1 MKRTSML
8 VGLVASAALALT
20 ACGGGTSGANGSN
33 GANGASAGPG
43 AKAAQGGTLQVLA
56 NAAFSHL
63 DPARGF
69 DGGVN
74 NFYRLIYRTLTTQGA
89 APGADGTKIVPD
101 LATDTGKPSDGGK
114 TWTFTLKDGL
124 FFETGAPITSADV
137 KWGVSRAWDPEIGIG
152 SPYAKQLIDAPAS
165 YQGPYKSGDLAT
177 IATPDAKTIV
187 FHLKKAYADFGSVVA
202 QNTFTPV
209 PKGQGAGNAL
219 DSKPIASGP
228 YKVSEYKPGA
238 SLKLV
243 RNDKWDKKTDDVRT
257 ANPDAFQWTF
267 GLDPAT
273 IDERMIAGQGTDAD
287 AIAGTI
293 QAATVARVQTAQLKQ
308 RTMSGLGGCT
318 TYMGLNSTK
327 KPLDNVKVRQA
338 INLAV
343 NKQTVRDA
351 VGGSTLA
358 EIATSI
364 QPPTIAGRVDYDP
377 YPSPDHKGDVDG
389 ARKLLTEAGFAN
401 GFTMTLDTRAQPKM
415 QAMAVAIQQALEP
428 LKITVK
434 INTIDTATYYEV
446 IGTTSQ
452 QHDAAITGWCP
463 DWPSGATFLPPLF
476 DGRNITPKGNSNL
489 SQLNDPGVN
498 AKIDE
503 IAKLTDVQAANKAY
517 GELDKQIMAL
527 APVVPLLYEKV
538 LMLVGSNIG
547 GAYLHDGFSGG
558 IDLVSVGLKD
568 SGK

>member
-8 VGLVASAALALT
+8 VGMVASAALALT
-20 ACGGGTSGANGSN
+20 ACGGNGN
-33 GANGASAGPG
+33 GASGDSAGPG
-43 AKAAQGGTLQVLA
+43 SKAVQGGTVQVLA

-89 APGADGTKIVPD
+89 APGAEGTKIVPD
-101 LATDTGKPSDGGK
+101 LATDTGKASDGGK

-137 KWGVSRAWDPEIGIG
+137 KWGVSRAWDPEVGIG

-165 YQGPYKSGDLAT
+165 YQGPYKSGDLPT
-177 IATPDAKTIV
+177 ITTPDAKTIV
-187 FHLKKAYADFGSVVA
+187 FKLKKPFADFGSVVA

-209 PKGQGAGNAL
+209 PKGQGAGNQL
-219 DSKPIASGP
+219 DGKPIASGP
-228 YKVSEYKPGA
+228 YKVSEFKPGA
-238 SLKLV
+238 ALKLV
-243 RNDKWDKKTDDVRT
+243 RNDKWDKKTDAVRS
-257 ANPDAFQWTF
+257 ANPDGFQWTF

-273 IDERMIAGQGTDAD
+273 IDERMIAGQGADAD
-287 AIAGTI
+287 AIAGTV
-293 QAATVARVQTAQLKQ
+293 AAASVARIQTPQLKQ
-308 RTMSGLGGCT
+308 RTMTGINGCT
-318 TYMGLNSTK
+318 TYMGLNTTK
-327 KPLDNVKVRQA
+327 KPFDNVKVRQA

-351 VGGSTLA
+351 VGGSALA
-358 EIATSI
+358 DIATSI
-364 QPPTIAGRVDYDP
+364 QPSSVPGRVDYDP
-377 YPSPDHKGDVDG
+377 YPSPDHKGDVEA
-389 ARKLLTEAGFAN
+389 ARKLLTEAGFEA
-401 GFTMTLDTRAQPKM
+401 GFPLTLDIRAQPKM

-489 SQLNDPGVN
+489 AQLNDPAVN
-498 AKIDE
+498 AKITE
-503 IAKLTDVQAANKAY
+503 ISELTDVQAANAAY

-538 LMLVGSNIG
+538 LMLVGSNIA
-547 GAYLHDGFSGG
+547 GAYLHDGYSGG
-558 IDLVSVGLKD
+558 IDLVSVGLQNA
-568 SGK
+568 GK

>member
-8 VGLVASAALALT
+8 VGLVASAALTLT
-20 ACGGGTSGANGSN
+20 ACGGGTPASQGE
-33 GANGASAGPG
+33 SAGPG

-124 FFETGAPITSADV
+124 FFETGAPITSTDV

-165 YQGPYKSGDLAT
+165 YQGPYKSGELPT
-177 IATPDAKTIV
+177 IETPDAKTIV
-187 FHLKKAYADFGSVVA
+187 FHLKKPYADFGSVVA

-209 PKGQGAGNAL
+209 PKGQGAGNQL

-228 YKVSEYKPGA
+228 YKLAEYKPGA

-243 RNDKWDKKTDDVRT
+243 RNDKWDKKTDEVRT

-273 IDERMIAGQGTDAD
+273 IDERMIAGQGADAD
-287 AIAGTI
+287 AIAGTV
-293 QAATVARVQTAQLKQ
+293 QASSVARIQTPQLKQ
-308 RTMSGLGGCT
+308 RTMTGLGGCT
-318 TYMGLNSTK
+318 TYMGLNTTK

-364 QPPTIAGRVDYDP
+364 QPPTVAGRVDYDP
-377 YPSPDHKGDVDG
+377 YPSPDHKGDVEG
-389 ARKLLTEAGFAN
+389 ARKLLTEAGFAD

-489 SQLNDPGVN
+489 AQLNDPGVN

-503 IAKLTDVQAANKAY
+503 ISKITDVQAANTAY

-538 LMLVGSNIG
+538 LMLVGTNIG

-568 SGK
+568 AGK

>member
-20 ACGGGTSGANGSN
+20 ACGGGASGAKDE
-33 GANGASAGPG
+33 AAGPG

-89 APGADGTKIVPD
+89 APGAEGTKIVAD

-137 KWGVSRAWDPEIGIG
+137 KWGVERAWDPEIGIG
-152 SPYAKQLIDAPAS
+152 SPYAKQLIEAPAA

-177 IATPDAKTIV
+177 IETPDAKTVV
-187 FHLKKAYADFGSVVA
+187 FHLKKPFADFGSVVA

-238 SLKLV
+238 SLKVV

-293 QAATVARVQTAQLKQ
+293 QAASVARIQTPQLKQ
-308 RTMSGLGGCT
+308 RTMTGLGGCT
-318 TYMGLNSTK
+318 TYMGLNTTK

-351 VGGSTLA
+351 DGGSALA
-358 EIATSI
+358 EIANTI

-377 YPSPDHKGDVDG
+377 YPSPDHKGDAEG
-389 ARKLLTEAGFAN
+389 ARKLLTEAGFGN

-463 DWPSGATFLPPLF
+463 DWPSGQTFLPPLF
-476 DGRNITPKGNSNL
+476 DGRNITAKGNTNL
-489 SQLNDPGVN
+489 AQLNDAGVN

-503 IAKLTDVQAANKAY
+503 IAKLTDVQAANAAY
-517 GELDKQIMAL
+517 GELDKQIMEL
-527 APVVPLLYEKV
+527 APIVPLLYEKV

-568 SGK
+568 AGK

>member
-1 MKRTSML
+1 MKRSTML
-8 VGLVASAALALT
+8 VGLVLSGTLALT
-20 ACGGGTSGANGSN
+20 ACSGNASGADKT
-33 GANGASAGPG
+33 AAGPG
-43 AKAAQGGTLQVLA
+43 GPAATGGTVQVLA

-63 DPARGF
+63 DPVRGF

-89 APGADGTKIVPD
+89 APGADGTKIRPD
-101 LATDTGKPSDGGK
+101 LATDTGKPTDGGK

-124 FFETGAPITSADV
+124 YFETGAPITSADV
-137 KWGVSRAWDPEIGIG
+137 KFGVSRAWDPEIGIG
-152 SPYAKQLIDAPAS
+152 SPYAKQIIAAPAS
-165 YQGPYKSGDLAT
+165 YQGPYKSGDLPT

-202 QNTFTPV
+202 QNTFVPF
-209 PKGQGAGNAL
+209 PKGTGAGTAF

-238 SLKLV
+238 ALKLV
-243 RNDKWDKKTDDVRT
+243 RNDKWDAKTDNVR
-257 ANPDAFQWTF
+257 AAKPDGYQWTF

-293 QAATVARVQTAQLKQ
+293 QAASVARVQTPQLKQ
-308 RTMSGLGGCT
+308 RTLSGLGGCT
-318 TYMGLNSTK
+318 TYMGLNTTK
-327 KPLDNVKVRQA
+327 KPLDDVRVRQA
-338 INLAV
+338 INYAV

-358 EIATSI
+358 DLATSI
-364 QPPTIAGRVDYDP
+364 QPPTVAGRTEYDP
-377 YPSPDHKGDVDG
+377 YPSPDGKGDVEA
-389 ARKLLTEAGFAN
+389 ARKLLTAAGKAD
-401 GFTMTLDTRAQPKM
+401 GFTFTLDTRAQPKM
-415 QAMAVAIQQALEP
+415 QAMAVAIQQALQP
-428 LKITVK
+428 LKITVR
-434 INTIDTATYYEV
+434 INIIDTSTYYEV
-446 IGTTSQ
+446 IGTPSQ

-476 DGRNITPKGNSNL
+476 DGRNITTKGNSNL

-503 IAKLTDVQAANKAY
+503 IAAMTDVTAANTAY
-517 GELDKQIMAL
+517 GELDKQIMKL
-527 APVVPLLYEKV
+527 APIVPLLYEKV
-538 LMLVGSNIG
+538 LTVVGSNIA

-558 IDLVSVGLKD
+558 IDLVSVGLAD
-568 SGK
+568 AGK

>member
-1 MKRTSML
+1 ML

-20 ACGGGTSGANGSN
+20 ACGGGASGAKDE
-33 GANGASAGPG
+33 AAGPG

-89 APGADGTKIVPD
+89 APGAEGTKIVAD

-137 KWGVSRAWDPEIGIG
+137 KWGVERAWDPEIGIG
-152 SPYAKQLIDAPAS
+152 SPYAKQLIEAPAA

-177 IATPDAKTIV
+177 IETPDAKTVV
-187 FHLKKAYADFGSVVA
+187 FHLKKPFADFGSVVA

-238 SLKLV
+238 SLKVV

-273 IDERMIAGQGTDAD
+273 IDERMIAGQSTDAD

-293 QAATVARVQTAQLKQ
+293 QAASVARIQTPQLKQ
-308 RTMSGLGGCT
+308 RTMTGLGGCT
-318 TYMGLNSTK
+318 TYMGLNTTK

-351 VGGSTLA
+351 DGGSALA
-358 EIATSI
+358 EIANTI

-377 YPSPDHKGDVDG
+377 YPSPDHKGDTEG
-389 ARKLLTEAGFAN
+389 ARKLLTEAGFGN

-463 DWPSGATFLPPLF
+463 DWPSGQTFLPPLF
-476 DGRNITPKGNSNL
+476 DGRNITAKGNTNL
-489 SQLNDPGVN
+489 AQLNDAGVN

-503 IAKLTDVQAANKAY
+503 IAKLTDVQAANAAY
-517 GELDKQIMAL
+517 GELDKQIMEL
-527 APVVPLLYEKV
+527 APIVPLLYEKV

-568 SGK
+568 AGK

>member
-20 ACGGGTSGANGSN
+20 ACGGGASGAKDE
-33 GANGASAGPG
+33 AAGPG

-89 APGADGTKIVPD
+89 APGAEGTKIVAD

-137 KWGVSRAWDPEIGIG
+137 KWGVERAWDPEIGIG
-152 SPYAKQLIDAPAS
+152 SPYAKQLIEAPAA

-177 IATPDAKTIV
+177 IETPDAKTVV
-187 FHLKKAYADFGSVVA
+187 FHLKKPFADFGSVVA

-238 SLKLV
+238 SLKVV

-293 QAATVARVQTAQLKQ
+293 QAASVARIQTPQLKQ
-308 RTMSGLGGCT
+308 RTMTGLGGCT
-318 TYMGLNSTK
+318 TYMGLNTTK

-351 VGGSTLA
+351 DGGSALA
-358 EIATSI
+358 EIANTI

-377 YPSPDHKGDVDG
+377 YPSPDHKGDAEG
-389 ARKLLTEAGFAN
+389 ARKLLTDAGFAN

-463 DWPSGATFLPPLF
+463 DWPSGQTFLPPLF
-476 DGRNITPKGNSNL
+476 DGRNITAKGNTNL
-489 SQLNDPGVN
+489 AQLNDPGVN

-503 IAKLTDVQAANKAY
+503 IAKLTDVQAANAAY
-517 GELDKQIMAL
+517 GELDKQIMEL
-527 APVVPLLYEKV
+527 APIVPLLYEKV

-568 SGK
+568 TGK

>member
-1 MKRTSML
+1 ML

-20 ACGGGTSGANGSN
+20 ACGGGASGAKNE
-33 GANGASAGPG
+33 ASGPG

-89 APGADGTKIVPD
+89 APGAEGTKIVPD

-137 KWGVSRAWDPEIGIG
+137 KWGVERSWDPELGIG
-152 SPYAKQLIDAPAS
+152 SPYAKQLIEAPAS
-165 YQGPYKSGDLAT
+165 YQGPYKSGDLST
-177 IATPDAKTIV
+177 IETPDAKTVV
-187 FHLKKAYADFGSVVA
+187 FHLKKPFADFSSVVA
-202 QNTFTPV
+202 QNSFVPV
-209 PKGQGAGNAL
+209 PKGQGAGNQL

-238 SLKLV
+238 SLTLV
-243 RNDKWDKKTDDVRT
+243 RNDKWDKKTDDIRQ
-257 ANPDAFQWTF
+257 ANPDSYHWTF

-293 QAATVARVQTAQLKQ
+293 QAATVARIQTPQLKQ
-308 RTMSGLGGCT
+308 RTMSGLAGCT
-318 TYMGLNSTK
+318 TYMGLNTTK
-327 KPLDNVKVRQA
+327 KPMNDVKVRQA

-358 EIATSI
+358 DIATSI
-364 QPPTIAGRVDYDP
+364 QPPTVTGRVDYDP
-377 YPSPDHKGDVDG
+377 YPSPDHKGDVEG
-389 ARKLLTEAGFAN
+389 ARKLLTEAGQAG
-401 GFTMTLDTRAQPKM
+401 GFTMTLDIMATPKM
-415 QAMAVAIQQALEP
+415 QAMAVAVQQALEP

-434 INTIDTATYYEV
+434 INTIDTSTYYEV
-446 IGTTSQ
+446 IGTPSQ

-476 DGRNITPKGNSNL
+476 DGRNITPKGNTNL

-503 IAKLTDVQAANKAY
+503 ISKLTDVQAANKAY
-517 GELDKQIMAL
+517 GELDKQIMEL
-527 APVVPLLYEKV
+527 APIVPLLYEKV

-568 SGK
+568 AGK

>member
-1 MKRTSML
+1 ML

-20 ACGGGTSGANGSN
+20 ACGGGASGAKDE
-33 GANGASAGPG
+33 AAGPG

-89 APGADGTKIVPD
+89 APGAEGTKIVAD

-137 KWGVSRAWDPEIGIG
+137 KWGVERAWDPEIGIG
-152 SPYAKQLIDAPAS
+152 SPYAKQLIEAPAS

-187 FHLKKAYADFGSVVA
+187 FHLKKPFADFGSVVA

-238 SLKLV
+238 SLKVV

-293 QAATVARVQTAQLKQ
+293 QAASVARIQTPQLKQ
-308 RTMSGLGGCT
+308 RTMTGLGGCT
-318 TYMGLNSTK
+318 TYMGLNTTK

-351 VGGSTLA
+351 DGGSALA
-358 EIATSI
+358 EIANTI

-377 YPSPDHKGDVDG
+377 YPSPDHKGDAEG
-389 ARKLLTEAGFAN
+389 ARKLLTEAGFGN

-463 DWPSGATFLPPLF
+463 DWPSGQTFLPPLF
-476 DGRNITPKGNSNL
+476 DGRNITAKGNTNL
-489 SQLNDPGVN
+489 AQLNDAGVN

-503 IAKLTDVQAANKAY
+503 IAKLTDVQAANAAY

-568 SGK
+568 AGK

>member
-1 MKRTSML
+1 ML

-20 ACGGGTSGANGSN
+20 ACGGGASGAKDE
-33 GANGASAGPG
+33 AAGPG

-89 APGADGTKIVPD
+89 APGAEGTKIVAD

-137 KWGVSRAWDPEIGIG
+137 KWGVERAWDPEIGIG
-152 SPYAKQLIDAPAS
+152 SPYAKQLIEAPAA

-177 IATPDAKTIV
+177 IETPDAKTVV
-187 FHLKKAYADFGSVVA
+187 FHLKKPFADFGSVVA

-209 PKGQGAGNAL
+209 PKGQGAGNQL
-219 DSKPIASGP
+219 DSKPISSGP
-228 YKVSEYKPGA
+228 YKLADYKPGA

-273 IDERMIAGQGTDAD
+273 IDERMLAGQGTDAD
-287 AIAGTI
+287 AIAGTV
-293 QAATVARVQTAQLKQ
+293 QAATVARMQTPQLKQ
-308 RTMSGLGGCT
+308 RTMTGINGCT
-318 TYMGLNSTK
+318 TYMGLNTTK

-351 VGGSTLA
+351 DGGSALA
-358 EIATSI
+358 EIGNTI
-364 QPPTIAGRVDYDP
+364 QPPTITGRVDYDP
-377 YPSPDHKGDVDG
+377 YPSPDHKGDAEG
-389 ARKLLTEAGFAN
+389 ARKLLTEAGFGN

-463 DWPSGATFLPPLF
+463 DWPSGQTFLPPLF
-476 DGRNITPKGNSNL
+476 DGRNITAKGNTNL
-489 SQLNDPGVN
+489 AQLNDVGVN

-503 IAKLTDVQAANKAY
+503 IAKLTDVQAANAAY
-517 GELDKQIMAL
+517 GELDKQIMEL
-527 APVVPLLYEKV
+527 APIVPLLYEKV

-568 SGK
+568 AGK